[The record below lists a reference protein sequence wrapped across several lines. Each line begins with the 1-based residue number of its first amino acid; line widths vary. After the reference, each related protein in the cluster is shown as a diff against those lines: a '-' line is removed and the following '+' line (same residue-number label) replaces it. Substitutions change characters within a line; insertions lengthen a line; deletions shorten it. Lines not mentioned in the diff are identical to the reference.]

1 MNKIERAIY
10 DAKIHIK
17 NLEREQLIIDSKI
30 KAFKDILTTLE
41 NIEGCKDIPHEERK
55 TI

>member
-17 NLEREQLIIDSKI
+17 DLEKDRLIIETKIDAFNSMLTNLES
-30 KAFKDILTTLE
+30 
-41 NIEGCKDIPHEERK
+41 IESSTSIPHINKQE
-55 TI
+55 

>member
-17 NLEREQLIIDSKI
+17 NLEKDRIIIETKIDAFNSMLTNLESIESSKS
-30 KAFKDILTTLE
+30 
-41 NIEGCKDIPHEERK
+41 IPHIEQK
-55 TI
+55 